1 MAESGEIMM
10 AMTKPDAL
18 QHIEITVLRQM
29 GENIAAQTRH
39 LETLSGKVDD
49 VRERVIRIEAK
60 ETEKAVEALSA
71 RVATLEARGNQAR
84 GVAAFG
90 SWLVQAAPWLMTAIV
105 VIAALLGIGKK

>member
-39 LETLSGKVDD
+39 L
-49 VRERVIRIEAK
+49 
-60 ETEKAVEALSA
+60 
-71 RVATLEARGNQAR
+71 
-84 GVAAFG
+84 
-90 SWLVQAAPWLMTAIV
+90 
-105 VIAALLGIGKK
+105 